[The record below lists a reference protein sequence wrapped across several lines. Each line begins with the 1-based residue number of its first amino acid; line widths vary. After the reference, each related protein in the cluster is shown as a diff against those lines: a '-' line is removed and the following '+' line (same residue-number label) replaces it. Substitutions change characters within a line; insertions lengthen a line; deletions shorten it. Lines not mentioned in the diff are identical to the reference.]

1 VSYVCAGKSF
11 ASLSEAKV
19 FAELLFQ
26 SKGTVA
32 AIEKPKKGAKAAKK
46 QAEAAIKARI
56 QRSVVGFLI
65 PMMSIPKLYKLQEAA
80 IAEGKSDEEL
90 KAIVAAFPGVMEA

>member
-1 VSYVCAGKSF
+1 M
-11 ASLSEAKV
+11 
-19 FAELLFQ
+19 
-26 SKGTVA
+26 
-32 AIEKPKKGAKAAKK
+32 AKK
-46 QAEAAIKARI
+46 SINAPLSLEAATTLALMLNEKKKPLSKKAQAALVKSRI

-90 KAIVAAFPGVMEA
+90 KAIVAAFPGIVPSNI